1 MLVQIDGCGDLGVSR
16 DAFAPELP
24 NNAWSDARNVRF
36 REGYAEKMRGHSA
49 PFGTPSV
56 KPFHVQPLTTGAGRY
71 WLYAGLHELYY
82 VDTFNQHN
90 KITRAAGTYSATED
104 MRWNGGTFA
113 GIAILN
119 NGVDVPQYWAGSGLA
134 QNLTAWP
141 ATYRAKV
148 IRPFRQFLLA
158 LNVTKGSTNYPH
170 LVAWSHSASDPGSL
184 PTSWDI
190 TDPTL
195 DAGEYD
201 LADDQTVIVDGL
213 ALGDSFI
220 VYKESAYYLVRPVGP
235 PRIFEFYKLADN
247 AGALGPNC
255 VATFPG
261 GHVVLGQGDIWVHS
275 GGPPRSILD
284 RVMRRWLFGQLD
296 ADTFVRSFIASN
308 PLQNE
313 VWCCFPVVGGTAATL
328 ALIWNWKDNTFTVR
342 ELPGVAHADFGVVDS
357 IAADAI
363 DSQTAFIDDETRI
376 FDAAPDVTKS
386 AVRLMMASP
395 TDTQFYLADQSKTFN
410 GTAMTAYV
418 RREGLGFGAPKRTK
432 MLKSVVPVIEAPV
445 GTQVEIRTGAT
456 MDPTVPTTWN
466 AYQTFTV
473 GTDIELHQF
482 AHGRYLAVEFRSTS
496 VTAEW
501 RLKRYGLDVDV
512 RGSY

>member
-49 PFGTPSV
+49 PFGVPSAA
-56 KPFHVQPLTTGAGRY
+56 PYHVQPLTTGSGRF
-71 WLYAGLHELYY
+71 WLYAGLHDLYY
-82 VDTFNQHN
+82 VDNQNVHR
-90 KITRAAGTYSATED
+90 KITRASGTYSATED
-104 MRWNGGTFA
+104 SRWNGGTFA

-141 ATYRAKV
+141 ATLRAKV
-148 IRPFRQFLLA
+148 VRPFRQFLLA
-158 LNVTKGSTNYPH
+158 LHCTKGGTTYPH
-170 LVAWSHSASDPGSL
+170 MVKWSHSASDPGSL
-184 PTSWDI
+184 PTSWDE

-213 ALGDSFI
+213 TLGDSFV
-220 VYKESAYYLVRPVGP
+220 VYKESAYYLVRSVGP

-255 VATFPG
+255 VAAFPG

-284 RVMRRWLFGQLD
+284 RVMRRWLFSQLD
-296 ADTFVRSFIASN
+296 ENTYVRSFVAAN

-313 VWCCFPVVGGTAATL
+313 IWTCFVPYGYGAATL

-342 ELPGVAHADFGVVDS
+342 ELPGVAHADFGVVDTL
-357 IAADAI
+357 AATAW
-363 DSQTAFIDDETRI
+363 DSDTDTWDVDSTIWDQ
-376 FDAAPDVTKS
+376 APDVTKS
-386 AVRLMMASP
+386 AVRLMLASP
-395 TDTQFYLADQSKTFN
+395 TDTQFYLGDQSRTFN
-410 GTAMTAYV
+410 GTAITAYI
-418 RREGLGFGAPKRTK
+418 RREGLSFGEPKRTK
-432 MLKSVVPVIEAPV
+432 LLKRIVPVIEAPV

-456 MDPTVPTTWN
+456 MAPTVPTTWN

-496 VTAEW
+496 LTAEW
-501 RLKRYGLDVDV
+501 RLKRYGIDVDV